1 MSETAKK
8 ARAAMKAKASRL
20 AASDPKMKVDS
31 SSWSPAEPLDTDA
44 KTGARPLVKRLYKKG
59 GKVLGKCEGGATM
72 KRADR
77 KARKSG
83 GRTEAEKRE
92 KRYLTPD
99 NLINRDVRM
108 ANDAREGKKHVGA
121 FGKGGKTNRAKRAA
135 YEGNLGEIALN
146 SMPFRGAHARELG
159 LDPVEVARAATKA
172 GDAGNLWGKSRK
184 IKNTDD
190 DSGMKKGGRT
200 GKFGGGTMGDNPIA
214 EQGRMM
220 GKAAGMAYKKGGSAK
235 KREHHADG
243 EMVGDAKTIEELIK
257 KYPAPTKT
265 NPPKAPAKPIRR
277 PMTLDEERAANAAAF
292 DKEQQEYQRSLP
304 QNQKSGGKVSHMEW
318 EHSKADL
325 KQDKKL
331 AKKHGMS
338 MEKWEKSKLDEKHDK
353 QQSTEGL
360 KKGGRT
366 ARYAGGGVFSGDSK
380 SKIPGAT
387 GGRSAHAK
395 GGKAGKSKTNINII
409 IGAGGMGQK
418 PELGDGMMPNAPV
431 GAPPRPLPVPPPA
444 AMPQGGAP
452 MPMPPMGGGMG
463 GGDAGGPPMP
473 PMAMARKSGGRT
485 IHVINHGAGGGKG
498 RLEKIKA
505 YGLKPAR

>member
-108 ANDAREGKKHVGA
+108 ANDAREGKKHDGA
-121 FGKGGKTNRAKRAA
+121 FKKGGK
-135 YEGNLGEIALN
+135 
-146 SMPFRGAHARELG
+146 
-159 LDPVEVARAATKA
+159 
-172 GDAGNLWGKSRK
+172 AGN
-184 IKNTDD
+184 
-190 DSGMKKGGRT
+190 RT
-200 GKFGGGTMGDNPIA
+200 GKMGGGVMGDNPVSM
-214 EQGRMM
+214 QNRSMS
-220 GKAAGMAYKKGGSAK
+220 KAAGMAYKKGGKA
-235 KREHHADG
+235 KREHHANG
-243 EMVGDAKTIEELIK
+243 NPVGSSDAQKEFMDLIKKSEANQTEQEIKNLIARDKFGNVPTPPRRQYKNVEELIEANPERKSSSSRSMPPVDQMGNPTGMK
-257 KYPAPTKT
+257 K
-265 NPPKAPAKPIRR
+265 
-277 PMTLDEERAANAAAF
+277 
-292 DKEQQEYQRSLP
+292 
-304 QNQKSGGKVSHMEW
+304 GGKAKKMSHMEW

-325 KQDKKL
+325 KLDKKL

-353 QQSTEGL
+353 QQSTEGM

-366 ARYAGGGVFSGDSK
+366 AKYAGGGVFSGDSK
-380 SKIPGAT
+380 TKIPGAT

-485 IHVINHGAGGGKG
+485 IHVINHGSGGGKG